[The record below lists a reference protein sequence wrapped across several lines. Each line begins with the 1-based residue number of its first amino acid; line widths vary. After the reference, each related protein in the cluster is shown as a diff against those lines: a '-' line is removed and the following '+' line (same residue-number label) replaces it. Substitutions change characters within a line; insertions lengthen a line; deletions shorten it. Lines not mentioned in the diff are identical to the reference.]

1 MFTSPVGSDGSNT
14 AAALAAAGDLRRR
27 ETSVRWCTPNSSTSI
42 LLSITSGLTRAAA
55 YPTLAEAFDIVTDHI
70 AQVGDGTLLAGAFN
84 FELEGGAQ
92 LSIWNANNHQTTWGV
107 LRAAILALADY
118 METKGFGQALFSVY
132 DGINQVGEGLLLDGS
147 T

>member
-1 MFTSPVGSDGSNT
+1 M
-14 AAALAAAGDLRRR
+14 L
-27 ETSVRWCTPNSSTSI
+27 WCTPNSSTSI
-42 LLSITSGLTRAAA
+42 LLSITGGLARAAA

-84 FELEGGAQ
+84 FQLQGGAQ

-118 METKGFGQALFSVY
+118 MERDGFAQALFNVY
-132 DGINQVGEGLLLDGS
+132 DGVNQVGEGVLS
-147 T
+147 MA